1 MRHFSRFGRRRGL
14 ALATT
19 LFAIVVIGTIISAA
33 LFASTQEQRSATS
46 QLYVERALAA
56 AEYGQNAVLIDW
68 DRERTWRMPNGD
80 TLRRT
85 YSVAGGG
92 VATAVVTKLNRT
104 TFLVA
109 SEGRAGPTEQ
119 SAARRRT
126 SMVLTLDIPQLRVPA
141 AFTARGAD
149 TVAGSSITNG
159 TDVNPAGWDCPAAGP
174 TAAGI
179 ATGDSVMTYQGTKFA
194 VNGNPPVD
202 RDPAAND
209 TSTYFNLGGTT
220 YSDMAALAAVP
231 GQGIVFTPLLGTT
244 LALTGINPVVVG
256 STCVLSNT
264 NWGDPYRAAPP
275 SPCESYMPV
284 IHIKGNASITGG
296 GGGRGQG
303 ILLVDGNLAI
313 SGNFEFHGLVIV
325 RGRVS
330 FTGTGTKVFGAVLA
344 ANTGGSANLISG
356 NVQLQFSRCAL
367 TTLLARRAYPKPTK
381 ERAWA
386 DMF

>member
-1 MRHFSRFGRRRGL
+1 MRHVSRFGRRRGL

-56 AEYGQNAVLIDW
+56 AEYAQNAVLIDW

-80 TLRRT
+80 TLLRT
-85 YSVAGGG
+85 YSVAGGA

-109 SEGRAGPTEQ
+109 SEGSAGPTEQ
-119 SAARRRT
+119 SRARRRT

-159 TDVNPAGWDCPAAGP
+159 TDVNPTGWDCPAAGP

-202 RDPAAND
+202 RDAAAND

-220 YSDMAALAAVP
+220 YSDMATLAAEP

-244 LALTGINPVVVG
+244 LALTGINPVVLG
-256 STCVLSNT
+256 STCVLGST
-264 NWGDPYRAAPP
+264 NWGDPLRAAPP
-275 SPCESYMPV
+275 SPCESYMPI

-313 SGNFEFHGLVIV
+313 AGNFEFHGLVIV

-330 FTGTGTKVFGAVLA
+330 FSGTGTKVFGAVLA

>member
-85 YSVAGGG
+85 YTVAGGA

-109 SEGRAGPTEQ
+109 SEGSAGPTEQ
-119 SAARRRT
+119 SRAQRRT

-149 TVAGSSITNG
+149 TVAGSSTTNG
-159 TDVNPAGWDCPAAGP
+159 TDMNPAGWDCPAPGP
-174 TAAGI
+174 VAAGI
-179 ATGDSVMTYQGTKFA
+179 ATGDSAMTYSGTRY
-194 VNGNPPVD
+194 VINGDPPVD
-202 RDPAAND
+202 RTAAAND
-209 TSTYFNLGGTT
+209 TATYFNLGGTT
-220 YSDMAALAAVP
+220 YSDMAALAAAP

-244 LALTGINPVVVG
+244 LALTGINPVAVG
-256 STCVLSNT
+256 ATCVLSNT
-264 NWGDPYRAAPP
+264 NWGDPWRATPP
-275 SPCESYMPV
+275 SPCESHMPI

-303 ILLVDGNLAI
+303 ILLVDGNLAMA
-313 SGNFEFHGLVIV
+313 GNFEFHGLVIV

-367 TTLLARRAYPKPTK
+367 NTLLARRAYPKPTK

>member
-80 TLRRT
+80 TLLRT
-85 YSVAGGG
+85 YSVAGGA

-109 SEGRAGPTEQ
+109 SEGSAGPTDQ
-119 SAARRRT
+119 SRARRRT

-149 TVAGSSITNG
+149 TVAGSSVTNG

-202 RDPAAND
+202 RDAAAND

-220 YSDMAALAAVP
+220 YSDMAALAAEP

-256 STCVLSNT
+256 STCVLGST
-264 NWGDPYRAAPP
+264 NWGDPLRATPP
-275 SPCESYMPV
+275 SPCESYMPI
-284 IHIKGNASITGG
+284 IHVKGDASINGG
-296 GGGRGQG
+296 GGSRGQG

-313 SGNFEFHGLVIV
+313 AGNFEFHGLCAGPHGRHGGACCCERHLSLARQPGGPC
-325 RGRVS
+325 RGRRPRAGS
-330 FTGTGTKVFGAVLA
+330 HACRTPA
-344 ANTGGSANLISG
+344 AA
-356 NVQLQFSRCAL
+356 
-367 TTLLARRAYPKPTK
+367 
-381 ERAWA
+381 
-386 DMF
+386 